1 MIMKSGTINWKV
13 LIIPAILAA
22 LVLAFSQS
30 SLWLG
35 DEITYN
41 YNFKDG
47 SQITSLSD
55 VVTSQIEHY
64 KTINGRTV
72 AHSLCQIYIPFL
84 GKTAFSVSNAIV
96 WVALLLMMASLF
108 NIKYDDWKMMALL
121 ACLVFLGFRT
131 KFTPT
136 CQIGYPWMF
145 ALVTGYLLIL
155 RKFSKEQQSPWKW
168 YNLIWAAPF
177 AFIAGWSQEALV
189 IGVGAALGLMALLN
203 IKRVTLSQWVLLVCF
218 AAGVLLVC
226 LSPPNLERS
235 GGAPSSSTLLPPV
248 IMSFVKFFF
257 YLRITYL
264 LIIFVL
270 YFLISKKA
278 KLKELIYSAWFY
290 WVIWAVML
298 AFNFFISVY
307 GNRQL
312 FGMEYAAIAIIV
324 KYVQL
329 YILPENDK
337 YKKACNILLT
347 VLAVWV
353 AVVAVGNTRY
363 LIHHSKVLNYIDS
376 SYKASADGIVY
387 YDFSAKDV
395 TFQDTYPSDAFTW
408 HALNSL
414 GRSYGNHKRLQVV
427 PQLCS
432 GLNQSSKDNGWEK
445 IAKGAIAIVVNKHN
459 PPTGI
464 IVKRSL
470 FGKHFSDMWVSMDE
484 PVFENEN
491 NLVLLIYEK
500 LPLVKNNSVEFEL

>member
-1 MIMKSGTINWKV
+1 MKNNRISWKA

-22 LVLAFSQS
+22 LVFAFSQS
-30 SLWLG
+30 ALWLG

-47 SQITSLSD
+47 SQITSMGE

-72 AHSLCQIYIPFL
+72 AHALCQIYIPFL
-84 GKTAFSVSNAIV
+84 GKTAFAVSNALV
-96 WVALLLMMASLF
+96 WLALLLMMASLF
-108 NIKYDDWKMMALL
+108 KIKFEDWKMLALL
-121 ACLVFLGFRT
+121 ACLIFLGFRT

-145 ALVTGYLLIL
+145 ALVTGYLLVL
-155 RKFSKEQQSPWKW
+155 RKFSNEHQSPWKW

-203 IKRVTLSQWVLLVCF
+203 IKKVTFPQWVLLVCF
-218 AAGVLLVC
+218 AAGALLVC
-226 LSPPNLERS
+226 LSPANLERS

-270 YFLISKKA
+270 YLLISKRA
-278 KLKELIYSAWFY
+278 KLKDLIYSVWFY

-312 FGMEYAAIAIIV
+312 FGMEYAAIAIII

-329 YILPENDK
+329 YILPEYDK
-337 YKKACNILLT
+337 YKKASNILLA
-347 VLAVWV
+347 VLVAWV
-353 AVVAVGNTRY
+353 ALVAVDNTRY
-363 LIHHSKVLNYIDS
+363 LIHHDKVLNYIDS

-395 TFQDTYPSDAFTW
+395 TFKDTYPSDAFTW

-414 GRSYGNHKRLQVV
+414 GRSYGSQKRLQVV
-427 PQLCS
+427 PHLCS
-432 GLNQSSKDNGWEK
+432 GLNQSSKDNSWEK
-445 IAKGAIAIVVNKHN
+445 IADGATAIVIDKKN
-459 PPTGI
+459 PPAGI

-470 FGKHFSDMWVSMDE
+470 LGRHFSDMWVNMDE

-491 NLVLLIYEK
+491 NLVVLVYEK
-500 LPLVKNNSVEFEL
+500 LPLVKHDNVVFE